1 MTNHFFPSRIEK
13 TCANAIRALSAVV
26 CLVFTVLAW
35 ATPEVARDNRLRVQ
49 LQWLHQAQFAGFY
62 MAMDR
67 GLFKS
72 AGLTVELI
80 PGGPGIDPIEALQ
93 QGRADIAVAWM
104 GEAWRHA
111 RSGPPLVNVAQIA
124 QKPSL
129 GLLCRTREGI
139 VTLSDISGKTVGFW
153 GLEDDALVRQMA
165 RSRGVDPQ
173 TIQFERQAPN
183 AADLISGKFPCVT
196 AMAYNEKLLAEAAGL
211 TSLET
216 LWLTSESL
224 NLSHLE
230 DGLYV
235 RADRL
240 NAAQA
245 RDELARFL
253 RALREGWAQ
262 TRIAPSLAI
271 EYVLRRAPN
280 ADRQHQLLMLE
291 AMLSVIPAG
300 SEFGLLPLRQWESE
314 VSRLA
319 VESPLSRADTANLWS
334 HSIYN
339 QLAASEGKRQLLFP
353 STRHY
358 LAEVTASA
366 LIDLVNFL
374 AKVLFG
380 ISGFLVAHRAG
391 YGPWGKLVIALITP
405 LGGGLLMSLLVG
417 GTNWPPSFL
426 VVPTEPVAIILA
438 SAAMNA
444 LLRYRPTLLDGD
456 GFKTLTRHVLL
467 IVVPIIAMKAVLVSV
482 SGDLHW
488 VWAILCAAIA
498 VSGGGILQDLLMN
511 KEPASMRLSAGIE
524 VAAASGAAVLLAGLW
539 WANRFENTPIPVY
552 LSMGMCAAVSIG
564 VMLWGMKQQELASGP
579 APSLPVRQ
587 LS

>member
-1 MTNHFFPSRIEK
+1 MTHHFFPRRVDK
-13 TCANAIRALSAVV
+13 TCAGTIRVLCAVV
-26 CLVFTVLAW
+26 CLAFSVIAW
-35 ATPEVARDNRLRVQ
+35 AAPEVARKNHLRVQ
-49 LQWLHQAQFAGFY
+49 LQWVHQAQFAGLY

-72 AGLTVELI
+72 ASLTVELI
-80 PGGPGIDPIEALQ
+80 PGGPGVDPIETVQ
-93 QGRADIAVAWM
+93 QGQADIAVAWM

-111 RSGPPLVNVAQIA
+111 RTGLPVVNVAQIA

-153 GLEDDALVRQMA
+153 GLQDDAVVRHMA
-165 RSRGVDPQ
+165 SSRGIDPQ
-173 TIQFERQAPN
+173 AIRFEIQAPN
-183 AADLISGKFPCVT
+183 AVDLISGKFPCVT
-196 AMAYNEKLLAEAAGL
+196 AMAYNEKLLAELAGL

-216 LWLTSESL
+216 LWVTPESL

-240 NAAQA
+240 NTAQG
-245 RDELARFL
+245 RDELTRFL
-253 RALREGWAQ
+253 RALKEGWAQ
-262 TRIAPSLAI
+262 TRIAPALAV
-271 EYVLRRAPN
+271 EYVLRRTPN

-300 SEFGLLPLRQWESE
+300 SEFGLLPLKQWASE
-314 VSRLA
+314 MGRLA
-319 VESPLSRADTANLWS
+319 VESPLSRAETEKLWT

-339 QLAASEGKRQLLFP
+339 QMVAREGKRQLLFP
-353 STRHY
+353 ATRYY
-358 LAEVTASA
+358 LAEVAASSF
-366 LIDLVNFL
+366 IDLVDLF
-374 AKVLFG
+374 AKILFG
-380 ISGFLVAHRAG
+380 ISGFLIAHRAR

-417 GTNWPPSFL
+417 GANWPPKFL

-438 SAAMNA
+438 SAVMNA
-444 LLRYRPTLLDGD
+444 FLRYRPTLLDGN
-456 GFKTLTRHVLL
+456 GFKTLTKYVLL
-467 IVVPIIAMKAVLVSV
+467 IVIPIIAMKTVLVSV

-511 KEPASMRLSAGIE
+511 KEPTAMRLSAGIE

-539 WANRFENTPIPVY
+539 WANQFENTPIPVY
-552 LSMGMCAAVSIG
+552 LSMMMCATVSIG
-564 VMLWGMKQQELASGP
+564 VMSWGMKRQELASRP
-579 APSLPVRQ
+579 VPSVQ
-587 LS
+587 VVG